1 MFGVETVKLKTV
13 NPALDGEP
21 QGEEE
26 ILYNTGHDKFMKTIV
41 SSDAPIIKVHDDV
54 DRQLAL
60 RTLHDACFHVQDE
73 GFIHGGETH
82 PTHRSLRPLA
92 LKPAYNIHGE
102 GSLFDLLVQRF
113 IELDVNRYTG
123 LTLIDWLQM
132 TRNHQ
137 ESIIRHVQS
146 RRRITQQANQN
157 VINEVQDALGE

>member
-13 NPALDGEP
+13 NPSLEGDP

-26 ILYNTGHDKFMKTIV
+26 ILYNMGHDKFMKTIV
-41 SSDAPIIKVHDDV
+41 SSEAPIIKVHDDV

-60 RTLHDACFHVQDE
+60 RTLHDACFNVHDE
-73 GFIHGGETH
+73 GFTHGGETH

-137 ESIIRHVQS
+137 ESIIRHIQS
-146 RRRITQQANQN
+146 KRRIVQQANQGLLDEVQN
-157 VINEVQDALGE
+157 AINE